1 MFLKVYQLRIG
12 HGYATTLEVKNS
24 RSSYI
29 LELVL
34 PKYKIYFKY
43 LELLLVV
50 YILQKISDRNKGNRA
65 KNETHTTVGTKSL
78 ARVVEEKVIN

>member
-34 PKYKIYFKY
+34 PKYKTY
-43 LELLLVV
+43 LSYLFRITAGCL
-50 YILQKISDRNKGNRA
+50 YIIENQ
-65 KNETHTTVGTKSL
+65 
-78 ARVVEEKVIN
+78 

>member
-34 PKYKIYFKY
+34 PKYKTY
-43 LELLLVV
+43 LSYLFRITAGCL
-50 YILQKISDRNKGNRA
+50 YITENQ
-65 KNETHTTVGTKSL
+65 
-78 ARVVEEKVIN
+78 